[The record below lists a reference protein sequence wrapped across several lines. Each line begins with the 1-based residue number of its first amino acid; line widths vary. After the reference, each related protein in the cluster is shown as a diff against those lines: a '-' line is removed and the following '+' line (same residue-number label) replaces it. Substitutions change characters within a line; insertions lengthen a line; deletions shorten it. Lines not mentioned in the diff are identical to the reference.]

1 MNGPLAVLCP
11 AGAARTRLV
20 PMGRGWHAP
29 CRLAIFRLVGTQS
42 HRQIPTASRSLNS
55 SNPVLAGFDHV
66 SLAFDTPDGQ
76 LKVVDDV
83 TYNICNGDFVSV
95 IGPSGCGKT
104 TMMSMLAGFQKPTGG
119 AVTFEDR
126 PIVGPGPERG
136 VIFQEYGVFPW
147 LTVKDNIA
155 FGLELNANR
164 VSAKERND
172 ICDHYLDLM
181 GLAEFANA
189 YPKHL
194 SGGMRQRLAIARAYA
209 VKPKFLLMDE
219 PFGALDAQTRSN
231 MQNLLLRVLAA
242 EGKTVMLIT
251 HSVDE
256 AIYLSSRIIV
266 VTARPAR
273 IKQIIDVKFAYP
285 RHEAIQELP
294 EFGELRKTIREL
306 VMSEYRAQQAQS
318 RPASFSE

>member
-1 MNGPLAVLCP
+1 MPSCP
-11 AGAARTRLV
+11 V
-20 PMGRGWHAP
+20 
-29 CRLAIFRLVGTQS
+29 
-42 HRQIPTASRSLNS
+42 NS
-55 SNPVLAGFDHV
+55 SKPALASFDRV
-66 SLAFDTPDGQ
+66 SLAFDTADGP

-83 TYNICNGDFVSV
+83 TYNIYAGDFVSV

-104 TMMSMLAGFQKPTGG
+104 TMMNMLAGFQKPTEGR
-119 AVTFEDR
+119 VTFEDK
-126 PIVGPGPERG
+126 PIIGPGPERG

-147 LTVKDNIA
+147 LTVRSNIA
-155 FGLELNANR
+155 FGLELRANR
-164 VSAKERND
+164 VSAKERNE

-181 GLAEFANA
+181 GLTEFANS

-273 IKQIIDVKFAYP
+273 IKQVIDVKFAYP
-285 RHEAIQELP
+285 RSEAIQELP

-306 VMSEYRAQQAQS
+306 VMSEYQAQQAQS
-318 RPASFSE
+318 RAASFSE